1 MDAPSFRSV
10 TDDAF
15 VAFTAEL
22 DQGPWGTID
31 ITPYIDAE
39 GAVTK
44 PVGNAPAGVY
54 FKIELNGSIAAL
66 VRARSGTYSAAD
78 LDRIWDTQQ
87 RTLNLALVAASADP
101 DANKRAAAKRLRKV
115 LLLGSGTGQTKL
127 PYQKEVDF
135 GRQQK
140 KDVASGQGA
149 DDVKLLGLGPVLGT
163 IDVAT
168 ENLAAAINHGST
180 GEAPSDQ
187 ARVAKAACAAAFSWV
202 AEGLGR
208 VVMRGMPGPDRETA
222 EQLLEVL
229 FALAARYP
237 APPPKPKKAPEGP
250 TGATGATGATAAAG
264 ANTSATPPIGGATG
278 PTGPTGP

>member
-1 MDAPSFRSV
+1 MDAPSFRFV
-10 TDDAF
+10 TDDAY

-22 DQGPWGTID
+22 GQGVWGKLD
-31 ITPYIDAE
+31 IAPYVDASGE
-39 GAVTK
+39 VIK
-44 PVGNAPAGVY
+44 PIGDAPTEVY
-54 FKIELNGSIAAL
+54 FKIELTGTIAAL
-66 VRARSGTYSAAD
+66 VRARSGSYSATD

-87 RTLNLALVAASADP
+87 RTLNLALVTAAADP
-101 DANKRAAAKRLRKV
+101 DANKRAAAKRLQKV

-149 DDVKLLGLGPVLGT
+149 EDVELLGLQPLMAS

-168 ENLAAAINHGST
+168 ENLAGAIHHGAT
-180 GEAPSDQ
+180 GDRPSDQ
-187 ARVAKAACAAAFSWV
+187 ARQAKAACGAAFTWV

-208 VVMRGMPGPDRETA
+208 IVMRGMPGPDRETA

-237 APPPKPKKAPEGP
+237 APPPKPKKAPEP
-250 TGATGATGATAAAG
+250 STKPAGATGAD
-264 ANTSATPPIGGATG
+264 SPPIGGATG
-278 PTGPTGP
+278 PTGPSGT